1 MDRENGFYMK
11 YLRKPNKQAIQKKK
25 KIDINVLTASF
36 HIICRDITP

>member
-1 MDRENGFYMK
+1 MNRENGFYMK

-25 KIDINVLTASF
+25 FDINVLTASF